1 LAVEVLGA
9 LTHIELLGVLPATG
23 HIGTKLRV
31 KSLVN
36 EKLLTFLYAKYDDYA
51 AVGIDWL

>member
-51 AVGIDWL
+51 AVGID